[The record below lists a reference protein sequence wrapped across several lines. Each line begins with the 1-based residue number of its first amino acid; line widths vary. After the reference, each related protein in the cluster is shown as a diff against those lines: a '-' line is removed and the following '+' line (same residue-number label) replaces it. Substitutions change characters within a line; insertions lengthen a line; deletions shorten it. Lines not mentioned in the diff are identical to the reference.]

1 MLPPPP
7 RPRSPETP
15 MLIHLVHA
23 ACCRVAKDAAE
34 EGVEE
39 DVEEEVAVS
48 TRRSSLRMRSG
59 NSGAATPAA
68 TKKRKAA
75 TKQRG
80 QTAAKKATS
89 AAKARAQQSGCCP
102 HGECEN
108 FKAAIDHIQTTT
120 AGGGRCCD
128 DARCRTMRRLLHHYA
143 CCAKDD
149 CPVCKKCRLPSGV
162 RRVVG
167 QGWITVGL
175 KGFAGAGS
183 VQASSGR
190 GE

>member
-1 MLPPPP
+1 
-7 RPRSPETP
+7 

-23 ACCRVAKDAAE
+23 ACCRVATDAEE

-59 NSGAATPAA
+59 NSGAATPVA

-167 QGWITVGL
+167 QGWIRVGL